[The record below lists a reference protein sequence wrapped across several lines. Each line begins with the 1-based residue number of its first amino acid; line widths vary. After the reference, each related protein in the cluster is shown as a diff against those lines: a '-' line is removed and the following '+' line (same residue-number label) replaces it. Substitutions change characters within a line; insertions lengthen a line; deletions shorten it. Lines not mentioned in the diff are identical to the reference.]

1 MSEHYKIL
9 RRIFLICAL
18 NERAKLTTF
27 YSAGSLVLPG
37 EVEQTVT
44 SCTPFFDKPI
54 QVKFRTSLVPQPS
67 DSKAQ
72 EVRGQNCGF
81 VVFFLNVLASSV
93 ISTRTERCR
102 WSMWNCSELTNQ
114 IINFKIINEFLN
126 ALRIEINILTERYY
140 FILHTATV

>member
-9 RRIFLICAL
+9 HRIFLIYAL
-18 NERAKLTTF
+18 NGRAKLTTF

-44 SCTPFFDKPI
+44 SCTPFLDKPI

-72 EVRGQNCGF
+72 EVRGQNCCVCF
-81 VVFFLNVLASSV
+81 FFFFLLDSNVIA
-93 ISTRTERCR
+93 TRTEGYR
-102 WSMWNCSELTNQ
+102 WSIWNCYELTNQ
-114 IINFKIINEFLN
+114 VINFKIINEFLN
-126 ALRIEINILTERYY
+126 ALRIEINILTETYY
-140 FILHTATV
+140 FILHAATI